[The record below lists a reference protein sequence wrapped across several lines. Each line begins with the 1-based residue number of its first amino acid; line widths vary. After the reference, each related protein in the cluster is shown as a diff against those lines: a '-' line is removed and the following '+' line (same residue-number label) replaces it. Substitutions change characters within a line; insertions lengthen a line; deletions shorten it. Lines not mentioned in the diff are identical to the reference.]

1 MTDPQAPAGG
11 MAPEMKRVEIGFAGG
26 QVMSAR
32 LESGQL
38 DALRQA
44 VGSTDKLSSESA
56 GWYDL
61 TSEDGAI
68 SLDLRQVVFVRV
80 AGAPH
85 TIGFSGE

>member
-1 MTDPQAPAGG
+1 
-11 MAPEMKRVEIGFAGG
+11 MANEMKRIEVGFAGG

-32 LESGQL
+32 LEAGEL
-38 DALRQA
+38 EALRKA
-44 VGSTDKLSSESA
+44 VASTDKLSSEAA

-61 TSEDGAI
+61 TAEDGAI

-85 TIGFSGE
+85 TIGFSNE